1 MHSAL
6 APIAHDPISPFTF
19 DYRGT
24 QTVISKV
31 KGGRWCYGHSGG
43 RGKRCAPTF
52 RQAILLAKH
61 AVDARHQY
69 GHENPVPATE
79 NPGGGGILLALVA
92 AALAGGG
99 VYLYMRHN
107 ANTAAITDP
116 AQIIMAKVN
125 LAQIAA
131 GSPGQ
136 NITYVRDQPMTSAT
150 PTFAQGLAQF
160 QVALNKMVTPDKLAA
175 LQKEVGQVQLPPLP
189 LRTDGVLDR
198 PTFDWLIYAQG

>member
-6 APIAHDPISPFTF
+6 AHVAHDPISPFTF

-24 QTVISKV
+24 KTVISKAR
-31 KGGRWCYGHSGG
+31 GRWCYGHSGG

-52 RQAILLAKH
+52 RQAVILAKH

-69 GHENPVPATE
+69 GHENPATPATE
-79 NPGGGGILLALVA
+79 NSGGGGVLLALVA

-116 AQIIMAKVN
+116 AQIIMAKIN
-125 LAQIAA
+125 LEQVA
-131 GSPGQ
+131 GNPSLHF
-136 NITYVRDQPMTSAT
+136 TYKRDQPMTSAT
-150 PTFAQGLAQF
+150 PAFAQGLSQF
-160 QVALNKMVTPDKLAA
+160 QVAFNRLVTPDKLAD
-175 LQKEVGQVQLPPLP
+175 LQKDLGQAKLPAFP